1 MAMSHGDHW
10 QALFG
15 DDISERLAKLLPR
28 FVQQGA
34 LVRHVAQREIFS
46 GPEQKQWQYISLEYG
61 EQQMRC
67 ITVIQIDPEDKLN
80 KVMTAYPFVREGM
93 PVALE
98 ITDKIQDDKFEA
110 VLRCVTRQGTPLAF
124 FSPLYGSDPTA
135 HEAGSKYEFS
145 LAALAYSLKKIEET
159 QFTLTDE
166 PALEIERLCRQEEDP
181 NADIADIQAVDFS
194 IAGLRALIFRNGNSV
209 DDAADAEFYT
219 VVESVLFFVFE
230 ETDFCKMD
238 VRFRLRDEEELR
250 TTLYAAEHVLAGY
263 RPEVGDLIHGTL
275 WLQGYPVNTIEDE
288 QAWTRS
294 SLEDEAF
301 QNVIFS
307 DEYLEGLP
315 VGVAALAK
323 SLMYSGWELTRYENY
338 GENPDIP
345 AFLVERDNR
354 RTNVWVRSYIEGQV
368 IEKLFSPEET
378 TRFQEVSRKK
388 GIGAAWAV
396 ISCKDVGKGY
406 TFKILERENLE
417 NKLGPLKGLLL
428 YQQKALPEARMEDAK
443 EDKLPSEI
451 LADEDEHAT
460 EEKITGH
467 LLATEEPEEFHGTFR
482 TISYHALRA
491 KLNVIRKER
500 RGERRARELQ
510 EQELSTALAKAQKI
524 NQPEKRRRLALAKSA
539 YDVEF
544 IAKAK
549 PDFWQWLEKVQRCP
563 HLHLDVIPQSHAV
576 EPFYNCRWCG
586 ATVAC
591 ACRYSEDRP
600 IAGGSHHWARRENTH
615 NDLFRNIFI
624 KPGLCYSCRKDESLG
639 AAYSYGKDRIERL
652 FWRELVEAERE
663 SWSKIRQSD
672 YETAEQLIHANA
684 VSLAK
689 GNFAP
694 EILAG
699 DRDGSIRRILE
710 RALRIKKILRRY
722 GRQDTIKDILIDF
735 VKSYCHAYND
745 KHNLYPLY
753 DAMYDDGV
761 GLLCCHSDLPY
772 TLHLPSSYDRP
783 DMWRSYDLER
793 HPEKIIE
800 MPMPFQLALLAES
813 IREAP
818 LPIFYDARGRSK
830 EDLAPLLKD
839 YDNPNH
845 DFDRAMEAVRYQ
857 DMGLFLKMLV
867 RVWEK
872 DPSFLKDRRNE
883 VGCNLE
889 AHRMLW
895 AIREY
900 DLYVAGSYS
909 GFENSIAKNEP
920 LQKWLLD
927 SFKLPDKET
936 FLNQEEIF
944 TNVVGMRHIPWE
956 GYLDLDRFLDKGG
969 FYLIR
974 EHDNPADANA
984 VMVHLEGFGKTG
996 YLKRPVAAML
1006 TPLMDR
1012 GMEIGAELF
1021 TRHYPYYDQD
1031 MTLFLR
1037 LKEATEPLKKPD
1049 MEIKYRKRPVKRPE
1063 VMIIDETDREKAL
1076 NKAKDLLDEA
1086 HRWLEQDIGHDR
1098 IPVKLHDAVMY
1109 AMEAWLHGRGIAL
1122 DRGNGWHSM
1131 RTQFKEEAPDHLRIR
1146 VQNLLRTVSLLQG
1159 RTNAFDV
1166 DWALKGMQDESR
1178 EKWQREAAAAIKQTG
1193 TLIRLIEEAE
1203 TLTDENV

>member
-1 MAMSHGDHW
+1 MSHGDHW
-10 QALFG
+10 EALFG
-15 DDISERLAKLLPR
+15 ADFPGRLAKLLPR
-28 FVQQGA
+28 FVQQGS
-34 LVRHVAQREIFS
+34 LVRNVAHREAS
-46 GPEQKQWQYISLEYG
+46 AGSAQKIWPYFALEYG
-61 EQQMRC
+61 EMPLRC
-67 ITVIQIDPEDKLN
+67 LTVIHIDPEDKLN
-80 KVMTAYPFVREGM
+80 KVQTAYPFIREGK
-93 PVALE
+93 PADLE
-98 ITDKIQDDKFEA
+98 IADKTRNDEFEA
-110 VLRCVTRQGTPLAF
+110 VLKCITRQGTSLSF
-124 FSPLYGSDPTA
+124 FAPLYSSDPA
-135 HEAGSKYEFS
+135 CHEDGQKYSFS
-145 LAALAYSLKKIEET
+145 LAALAYSLKKIQET
-159 QFTLTDE
+159 EFTLTEE
-166 PALEIERLCRQEEDP
+166 PALEIERRCRQEQDP
-181 NADIADIQAVDFS
+181 HADVADVKAVDFS
-194 IAGLRALIFRNGNSV
+194 IAQLRALIFRNGDSV

-219 VVESVLFFVFE
+219 VVESLSFFVFE

-238 VRFRLRDEEELR
+238 VRFLLREGDELR
-250 TTLYAAEHVLAGY
+250 TALYASEHVLSGY
-263 RPEVGDLIHGTL
+263 RPEVGDLIQGVL
-275 WLQGYPVNTIEDE
+275 WLQGYPAKPIDEDE
-288 QAWTRS
+288 SWEAS
-294 SLEDEAF
+294 SREDTAL
-301 QNVIFS
+301 QNFLFS
-307 DEYLEGLP
+307 DEYLSGLH
-315 VGVAALAK
+315 VGMAALAK
-323 SLMYSGWELTRYENY
+323 SLMYSGWELTLYENY

-345 AFLVERDNR
+345 AFLIERDNR
-354 RTNVWVRSYIEGQV
+354 RTNVWVRSYIEGQ
-368 IEKLFSPEET
+368 ELGELFSSEET
-378 TRFQEVSRKK
+378 KRFQEVSLKK
-388 GIGAAWAV
+388 GLGAAWAV
-396 ISCKDVGKGY
+396 IACKDVGKGY

-443 EDKLPSEI
+443 DDKLPPEI
-451 LADEDEHAT
+451 IADSGEETNAARMTGDLFAT
-460 EEKITGH
+460 EG
-467 LLATEEPEEFHGTFR
+467 LEEFYGIFR
-482 TISYHALRA
+482 TFSYHALRE
-491 KLNVIRKER
+491 KLNVISKQRQ
-500 RGERRARELQ
+500 GDRRAREFH
-510 EQELSTALAKAQKI
+510 EQEMDTALAKTRRIRHPQ
-524 NQPEKRRRLALAKSA
+524 KRRRLALAKSA

-549 PDFWQWLEKVQRCP
+549 PDLWQWLEKVQRCP

-591 ACRYSEDRP
+591 ACRYPEDRP
-600 IAGGSHHWARRENTH
+600 IAGGSNHWARREATY
-615 NDLFRNIFI
+615 NDLFRDIFI
-624 KPGLCYSCRKDESLG
+624 KPDICYRCRSDENLG
-639 AAYSYGKDRIERL
+639 AVYSYGKDRIERL

-663 SWSKIRQSD
+663 SWSKIRQPD
-672 YETAEQLIHANA
+672 YETADQIIRANS

-694 EILAG
+694 AILAG
-699 DRDGSIRRILE
+699 DRDDIICRILE
-710 RALRIKKILRRY
+710 RSLRIKKILLRY

-761 GLLCCHSDLPY
+761 GLLCCYSDLPY
-772 TLHLPSSYDRP
+772 TLHLPSSYNNR
-783 DMWRSYDLER
+783 DMWRAYDLER

-818 LPIFYDARGRSK
+818 LPIFYDARGRAK
-830 EDLAPLLKD
+830 EELAPLLKD
-839 YDNPNH
+839 YDNPKH
-845 DFDRAMEAVRYQ
+845 DFEWAMEAVRYQ

-872 DPSFLKDRRNE
+872 NPSFLKDRRNE

-909 GFENSIAKNEP
+909 GFENSIAKKEP
-920 LQKWLLD
+920 LLRWLLD
-927 SFKLPDKET
+927 SFKLPDTET
-936 FLNQEEIF
+936 FLNKGEII

-956 GYLDLDRFLDKGG
+956 GYLDLNRFLGKGG
-969 FYLIR
+969 FYLLR
-974 EHDNPADANA
+974 EPDNPADANA
-984 VMVHLEGFGKTG
+984 VMVYLEGFGKTG

-1006 TPLMDR
+1006 TTLMDR
-1012 GMEIGAELF
+1012 GMEIGVELF
-1021 TRHYPYYDQD
+1021 TRHHPYYDQD

-1037 LKEATEPLKKPD
+1037 LKEATESLKKPD

-1063 VMIIDETDREKAL
+1063 VLIIDETDREKAL

-1086 HRWLEQDIGHDR
+1086 DRWLEQDIGHDR

-1109 AMEAWLHGRGIAL
+1109 AMEAWLHGQGVAL

-1131 RTQFKEEAPDHLRIR
+1131 RAQFKEEAPDHLRLQ
-1146 VQNLLRTVSLLQG
+1146 VQNAMRKVSLLQG
-1159 RTNAFDV
+1159 RTSAFDAG
-1166 DWALKGMQDESR
+1166 WALKGKKDESR
-1178 EKWQREAAAAIKQTG
+1178 EKWRREAAVAIKQIG